1 MDAPDTDPFAED
13 YIPPARNSPLK
24 GALQSAMMTP
34 ADTPLIPPDDDPLL
48 KNLNTSQQE
57 AVVHGEGPLLI
68 FAGAGSGKTRVL
80 THRIAYLIGRRGV
93 RPRNILAV
101 TFTNKAASEMKERL
115 TTLLGEPAVKELWVG
130 TFHATCARILRERG
144 QHIGLPRDFVVY
156 DDGDQVT
163 LIKEC
168 LSQLN
173 LDDRQYAPRAV
184 LSFIS
189 RAKEQLVAPEDFPRR
204 FHGVFESVVA
214 KIYALYQEKLK
225 LNRALDFDDLIGYAV
240 RILREREDDRE
251 YYQNKFRH
259 VLVDEYQD
267 TNHAQYMLTRL
278 LSQGTGNLCVV
289 GDDDQSIY
297 SWRGADVG
305 FILEFE
311 RDNPQAKIVKL
322 EQNYRSTQT
331 ILDAAYHVVR
341 NNKGRKDKR
350 LWTENAT
357 GDGVHL
363 HEAMNEQEE
372 GVYIA
377 ETIRER
383 KAQTARNWRDFAI
396 LYRTNAQS
404 RALEEVFINFRVP
417 YRIIGGVRF
426 YERKEIKDIM
436 SYVRLVHNPYDSV
449 SLRRVIN
456 VPARG
461 IGAGTWVK
469 IEEQAAMHGV
479 TLWDIV
485 TDLKV
490 VEGVKATTRKEVEKF
505 AALIASLRGRVE
517 AGKLTVTQVVQEILE
532 HTGYLRA
539 LEAEKTVE
547 AQTRA
552 ENVKELLTV
561 TQQFENTTEDPT
573 LSAFLEQTALIA
585 DIDTLEEN
593 ADAVTMMTLHAAKGL
608 EFPVVFLVGMEEG
621 IFPHFRAL
629 QADKEM
635 EEERRLAYVGIT
647 RARED
652 LHLTYATRRTLFG
665 NTQFNPM
672 SRFIREIPNEYYA
685 EPPRRAVRAM
695 NREDDYAARAGT
707 WRNASASPQR
717 LTTTMQNMTAKP
729 EAPKSPTV
737 GDVPFRTGQKVKHA
751 VFGTGTVLSC
761 IGQGDEAQVQVAF
774 PNVGIKKLVA
784 GYARLEKV
792 T

>member
-1 MDAPDTDPFAED
+1 
-13 YIPPARNSPLK
+13 
-24 GALQSAMMTP
+24 MTP
-34 ADTPLIPPDDDPLL
+34 VIAPDDDPLL
-48 KNLNTSQQE
+48 AHLNPTQQE
-57 AVVHGEGPLLI
+57 AVLHNEGPLLI

-80 THRIAYLIGRRGV
+80 THRIAYLIGRRGI

-101 TFTNKAASEMKERL
+101 TFTNKAASEMRARL
-115 TTLLGEPAVKELWVG
+115 ISLIGEPAAKELWVG

-144 QHIGLPRDFVVY
+144 HTIGLDRNFVVY
-156 DDGDQVT
+156 DDGDQIT
-163 LIKEC
+163 LMKEC
-168 LSQLN
+168 LSQMN
-173 LDDRQYAPRAV
+173 LDDKQYAPRAV

-189 RAKEQLVAPEDFPRR
+189 RAKEQLVSPEEYPRR
-204 FHGVFESVVA
+204 FHGVFEGVVG
-214 KIYALYQEKLK
+214 KLYSLYQEKLK

-240 RILREREDDRE
+240 RVLQEREDARE
-251 YYQNKFRH
+251 YYQNKFRY

-267 TNHAQYMLTRL
+267 VNHSQYVLTKL
-278 LSQGTGNLCVV
+278 LSDGTRNLCVV
-289 GDDDQSIY
+289 GDDDQSVY
-297 SWRGADVG
+297 GWRGADVSI
-305 FILEFE
+305 ILDFE
-311 RDNPQAKIVKL
+311 RDYSDARIVKL

-350 LWTENAT
+350 LWTENPA
-357 GDGVHL
+357 GEGVHL

-377 ETIRER
+377 EMIRER
-383 KAQTARNWRDFAI
+383 KVATQRNWNDFAV

-426 YERKEIKDIM
+426 YERREIKDIM
-436 SYVRLVHNPYDSV
+436 SYVRLVYNPYDSV

-469 IEEQAAMHGV
+469 IEEQAAFREV
-479 TLWDIV
+479 SLWDIV
-485 TDLKV
+485 TDLSV

-505 AALIASLRGRVE
+505 AALIAFLRGRVQ
-517 AGKLTVTQVVQEILE
+517 AGKLTITQTVQEILE
-532 HTGYLRA
+532 NTGYLRA

-561 TQQFENTTEDPT
+561 TQQFEATTEDPS
-573 LSAFLEQTALIA
+573 LGGFLEQTALIA
-585 DIDTLEEN
+585 DIDSLEEN
-593 ADAVTMMTLHAAKGL
+593 ADAITMMTLHAAKGL
-608 EFPVVFLVGMEEG
+608 EFPVVFLAGMEEG
-621 IFPHFRAL
+621 IFPHFRSL
-629 QADKEM
+629 QADKDM

-647 RARED
+647 RAKDD
-652 LHLTYATRRTLFG
+652 LHLTFAARRSLFG

-672 SRFIREIPNEYYA
+672 SRFIKEIPDELYA
-685 EPPRRAVRAM
+685 EPPRRAVRPMRRQDDVERYGSWSGAQAATQNVTRAM
-695 NREDDYAARAGT
+695 EKGMAKPVAPA
-707 WRNASASPQR
+707 
-717 LTTTMQNMTAKP
+717 AKP
-729 EAPKSPTV
+729 EGET
-737 GDVPFRTGQKVKHA
+737 FRVGQKVKHA
-751 VFGTGTVLSC
+751 VFGLGTVLSSV
-761 IGQGDEAQVQVAF
+761 GAGDDAQVTVAF

-792 T
+792 N